1 MSAVP
6 FSSFGVRL
14 GLATHNPSVVGSS
27 VPCKRQ
33 GVLCQLFEVRG
44 KTTAVVLCSF
54 RTEDRVPIESGVY
67 VQNEHRYE
75 QDTIYA
81 EVDRWIQWGSRLRLY
96 SSSG

>member
-44 KTTAVVLCSF
+44 TTTAVVLCSF

-75 QDTIYA
+75 QDTI
-81 EVDRWIQWGSRLRLY
+81 R
-96 SSSG
+96 